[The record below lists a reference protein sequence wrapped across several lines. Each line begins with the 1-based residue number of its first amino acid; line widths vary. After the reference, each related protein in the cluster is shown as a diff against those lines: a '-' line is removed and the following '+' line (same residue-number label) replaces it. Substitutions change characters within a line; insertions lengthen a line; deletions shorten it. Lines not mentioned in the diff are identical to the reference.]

1 MFYDPFQVS
10 AADHTRS
17 TPSCAFQQAFRT
29 FNEGESAMAT
39 KKVDMNPKR
48 KARRCRRFT
57 ASPKRSKRMKN
68 EDSISAAPS
77 SHDSPVT
84 DGGASGDTKEVIEKE
99 YTGDAERDLPHLF
112 NLQFDDEKDEKF
124 DSFYNM
130 MEDAQEEGG
139 NAAELDDEVDFYAHL
154 PPLHEELLLNDE

>member
-1 MFYDPFQVS
+1 MFYDPFQLS

-39 KKVDMNPKR
+39 KKVEINRKR

-57 ASPKRSKRMKN
+57 ASPQSSKRMKN

-84 DGGASGDTKEVIEKE
+84 DSGASGDTKEVIEKE
-99 YTGDAERDLPHLF
+99 YTGDAESDLSHLF
-112 NLQFDDEKDEKF
+112 NLQFDDDNEGKL

-130 MEDAQEEGG
+130 MEGAEEEGG
-139 NAAELDDEVDFYAHL
+139 NAAELDVEVDFYAPL
-154 PPLHEELLLNDE
+154 PPLHEELLLDDE